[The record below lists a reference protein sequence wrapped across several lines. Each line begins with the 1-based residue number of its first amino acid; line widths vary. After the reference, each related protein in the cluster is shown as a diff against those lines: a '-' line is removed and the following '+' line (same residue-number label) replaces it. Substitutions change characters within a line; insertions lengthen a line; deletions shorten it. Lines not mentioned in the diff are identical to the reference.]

1 MVKFAKT
8 TEKTKKNPKITK
20 EIVIKVANSFVPL
33 ITPFLCFIITEFT
46 WRVNSKGV
54 LNSNPFDTIS
64 TRLIL
69 LNLLLFYAFWGIC
82 FSIIGRSSVA
92 SYITIA
98 VSFIIGLANYYLMIF
113 RGNPITASDFKA
125 LRTAFAVSGTYSY
138 APTLKVIAVFIFALA
153 LVGVNIVFKFK
164 LKKMEKVYLKILIR
178 VIPAIVCIC
187 VMVGVTSFVSRQ
199 DIRKI
204 IPEFNATLFMGN
216 VMARDD
222 GLVLCFASTI
232 QYTNVD
238 KPEDYSTA
246 KAKKILDDNKDDSVW
261 KTSSISKTSPDKNT
275 FNTKANKANI
285 VVIMNECFSD
295 IGILGDLKTNIDYMP
310 FTKKMMKGS
319 KDTISGYYYSS
330 VIAGSTANTEFEY
343 LTGDTMAFLPPGS
356 IPYQQFIDQ
365 DTESMASDLTS
376 QGYSTIGTHPYVG
389 YGWNRRT
396 VYPLLGFGYQ
406 KYAINMTGLKK
417 IRVYTD
423 DESYYKYLKKFIF
436 YKHQPFFSFNV
447 TMQNHGGY
455 TGTFDNFTPNVHM
468 TNANNQPTDNYLS
481 LIKKSDEQF
490 ENLITYFK
498 TRKEPTIVVMFGDH
512 QPNDYVVD
520 PIYYKKGKVASELKG
535 EEHFER
541 YKVPV
546 VMWANYDIPEDNKL
560 ITSANYMGGM
570 VTKLAGCKT
579 SPYQNFLEKFRAKI
593 PALCSQGFIG
603 SDGKY
608 RDLEEL
614 DDYAKEVD
622 DYRIL
627 NYYNI
632 FG

>member
-1 MVKFAKT
+1 MEELANT
-8 TEKTKKNPKITK
+8 TEKKEKRLKITWK
-20 EIVIKVANSFVPL
+20 MVRKVANYFVPL

-46 WRVNSKGV
+46 WRVDSKGV
-54 LNSNPFDTIS
+54 LNSNPFVTIS
-64 TRLIL
+64 TKLII

-98 VSFIIGLANYYLMIF
+98 FSFIIGLANYYIMIF

-138 APTLKVIAVFIFALA
+138 MPTSKVIIIFVCALA
-153 LVGVNIVFKFK
+153 VAVVNIFFKFK
-164 LKKMEKVYLKILIR
+164 LKKMQKIYSKILIR
-178 VIPAIVCIC
+178 VIPAILCIC
-187 VMVGVTSFVSRQ
+187 VMFGVTSFISRQ

-204 IPEFNATLFMGN
+204 IPDFNATLFTGN
-216 VMARDD
+216 VMAKED
-222 GLVLCFASTI
+222 GLILCFASTI

-238 KPEDYSTA
+238 KPDGYSPE

-275 FNTKANKANI
+275 FNTKAKKANI

-310 FTKKMMKGS
+310 FTKKMMKGY

-365 DTESMASDLTS
+365 DTESMASDLRS
-376 QGYSTIGTHPYVG
+376 QGYATIGTHPYVG
-389 YGWNRRT
+389 YGWNRRKT
-396 VYPLLGFGYQ
+396 YPRLGFGYMRF
-406 KYAINMTGLKK
+406 AIDMTGLKK
-417 IRVYTD
+417 LRIYTD
-423 DESYYKYLKKFIF
+423 DESYYKYLKNHIF
-436 YKHQPFFSFNV
+436 YRRQPFFSFNV

-455 TGTFDNFTPNVHM
+455 AGTFDNFNPNVHM

-490 ENLITYFK
+490 EKLIAYFK

-512 QPNDYVVD
+512 QPNDYVVE
-520 PIYYKKGKVASELKG
+520 PIYTNKGRLVTELKG
-535 EEHFER
+535 ADRFER

-546 VMWANYDIPEDNKL
+546 IMWANYDIPEDNKL

-579 SPYQNFLEKFRAKI
+579 SAYQNFLEKLRAKVPVI
-593 PALCSQGFIG
+593 CSQGYMG
-603 SDGKY
+603 TDGKY
-608 RDLEEL
+608 RDLETI
-614 DDYAKEVD
+614 DDYAKEIG

-627 NYYNI
+627 DYYNL
-632 FG
+632 FK